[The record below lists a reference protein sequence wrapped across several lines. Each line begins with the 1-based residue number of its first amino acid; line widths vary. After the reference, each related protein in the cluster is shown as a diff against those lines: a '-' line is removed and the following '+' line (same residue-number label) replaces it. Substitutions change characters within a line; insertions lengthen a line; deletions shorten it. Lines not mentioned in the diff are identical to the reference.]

1 MQLLRILM
9 KSAPP
14 SLFRQRPYKHWQ
26 KNVRQG
32 ATYRKL
38 YVQRK
43 LKFLGDTS
51 RVEFYDRGPFELAWR
66 SLLANSLEE
75 SYFLTKNSGIADRS
89 KLQRETQ
96 VLDELQNFYDRP
108 PNYLSIPQISLH
120 RNTNLFWRASIWF
133 ALGEK
138 AKAIEILKELAID
151 NKNFGLETK
160 NPGHVYGYRVLDLPY
175 EIRLLPRDATGKRVF
190 EVNDP
195 GVVNRFYN
203 PAQVALVACSQLEGS
218 TDDFI
223 EAVGELVF
231 YDYYVVAASGRKV
244 DAVQRFYTAVK
255 QLIDCEELRG
265 PREEL
270 IQRLG
275 LDSHRFY
282 EVISRGAGTCG
293 VQDPDRKEIFS
304 PFAFESKVE
313 PHLDDSG
320 SYGQRLI
327 FGGRL
332 NANQAS
338 LVADFLKRHVY
349 SSPELQAQ
357 AGKLE
362 VSTDPMIGRM
372 KIDE

>member
-1 MQLLRILM
+1 
-9 KSAPP
+9 
-14 SLFRQRPYKHWQ
+14 
-26 KNVRQG
+26 
-32 ATYRKL
+32 
-38 YVQRK
+38 
-43 LKFLGDTS
+43 
-51 RVEFYDRGPFELAWR
+51 
-66 SLLANSLEE
+66 
-75 SYFLTKNSGIADRS
+75 
-89 KLQRETQ
+89 
-96 VLDELQNFYDRP
+96 
-108 PNYLSIPQISLH
+108 
-120 RNTNLFWRASIWF
+120 
-133 ALGEK
+133 
-138 AKAIEILKELAID
+138 
-151 NKNFGLETK
+151 
-160 NPGHVYGYRVLDLPY
+160 
-175 EIRLLPRDATGKRVF
+175 
-190 EVNDP
+190 
-195 GVVNRFYN
+195 
-203 PAQVALVACSQLEGS
+203 VACSQLEGS